1 MELRADGSI
10 GDREPNFFF
19 TFWSLLKTYFTNGSF
34 VKLIPIMNLF
44 RGANIIGFIY
54 DMSGLAS
61 MGWLGTPSC

>member
-1 MELRADGSI
+1 MDQSVIESLD
-10 GDREPNFFF
+10 FFF

-44 RGANIIGFIY
+44 CGANIIGFIY